1 VLPDGSV
8 GRVAVVK
15 SLDGSFGLDAEA
27 VKAARQWR
35 FTPGTGL
42 ASRWP
47 YLSSSTWS
55 SGFDDT
61 PPRRSIE

>member
-1 VLPDGSV
+1 
-8 GRVAVVK
+8 VVK

-35 FTPGTGL
+35 FTPGTRFGEPVAVL
-42 ASRWP
+42 VIID
-47 YLSSSTWS
+47 LE

-61 PPRRSIE
+61 PLRRSIE